1 MSSDT
6 LLLKIREDMKECMR
20 RRDTLRLGTIRML
33 LAAVKQREIDEKIV
47 LDDSQVIAIVDKM
60 IRQRRDS
67 AEQYGRAQRQDLVA
81 QEEAEIAV
89 LVDFMPQPLTELELR
104 EIIEKVIVNVG
115 AHSLKDMSQVMNEIR
130 SKVQGRADMA
140 KVGMEVKKILEK

>member
-1 MSSDT
+1 
-6 LLLKIREDMKECMR
+6 MKECMR